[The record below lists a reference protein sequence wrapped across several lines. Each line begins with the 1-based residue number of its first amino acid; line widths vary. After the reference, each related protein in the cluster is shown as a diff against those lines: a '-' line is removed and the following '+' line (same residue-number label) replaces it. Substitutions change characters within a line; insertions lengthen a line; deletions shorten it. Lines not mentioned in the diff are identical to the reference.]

1 MMQLRDISFCAT
13 FRHKLT
19 TARAVC
25 GSVSRLDCY
34 DKHMRARAAK
44 QGRERRIL
52 LSHIL
57 ILLSCCLP
65 LAFCDPIGGAT
76 ATAAAAITSPAPSSK
91 LTSASTTFTW
101 SAGSGGV
108 TGYYLWVGTTL
119 GGYNLAKMGP
129 FSGTSATATLPANGT
144 TIYVRL
150 WTFINGGATQ
160 LSNDYSY
167 TEASVAAA
175 AITSPTPSS
184 TLTSASTTFTWS
196 AATGASSYY
205 LWVGTT
211 LGGYN
216 LANMGPFS
224 GTSATV
230 TLPTN
235 GATIY
240 VRLWTFING
249 GATQLHNDYT
259 YTEASVAAAAIT
271 SPAPS
276 STLTSAS
283 TTFTWSAAT
292 GASSYYL
299 WVGTTLGGYN
309 LANMGPFSG
318 TSATVTLPTNGATI
332 YVRLWTFINGG
343 ATQLHNDYTFTE
355 APPAAAT
362 IISPPPSSTLLSAS
376 TTFMWS
382 AATGASSY
390 YLWVGTTLGGYNLA
404 NMGPFSGTS
413 ATVTLPTNG
422 TTIYV
427 RLWTFINGGATQL
440 HNDYT
445 YSAASSSPTLSGL
458 SCSSASMTVAGTD
471 NCTVKL
477 STAAATGGLV
487 VSVAS
492 NNSVVTVPAS
502 VTVAAG
508 ATAANFTATVSAVS
522 KAQTVT
528 LTASAKGVAETFAL
542 QLGASVPTLS
552 IEATSIAFG
561 NVVLNS
567 PATQSLTLSSTGIAP
582 VTVSAATV
590 TGTGFTAS
598 GVTFPLTLNPNQT
611 ATLSVQ
617 FDPTVAG
624 AATGQLTITSNSS
637 TGTYAVVSL
646 SGTGAATAYEVN
658 LTWDAPTSSPDPV
671 AGYDV
676 YRSPS
681 GASSYV
687 QLNSS
692 VVAQAAYTDTS
703 VQAGQTY
710 DYIVESVDA
719 SGVTSVPSNMAGV
732 TLP

>member
-1 MMQLRDISFCAT
+1 MQLRDISFCAP

-34 DKHMRARAAK
+34 DTHMRARAAK

-52 LSHIL
+52 LSHIF

-65 LAFCDPIGGAT
+65 LAFCDSIVGAT
-76 ATAAAAITSPAPSSK
+76 APAAAAITGPA
-91 LTSASTTFTW
+91 
-101 SAGSGGV
+101 
-108 TGYYLWVGTTL
+108 
-119 GGYNLAKMGP
+119 
-129 FSGTSATATLPANGT
+129 
-144 TIYVRL
+144 
-150 WTFINGGATQ
+150 
-160 LSNDYSY
+160 
-167 TEASVAAA
+167 
-175 AITSPTPSS
+175 PSS
-184 TLTSASTTFTWS
+184 TLTSASTTFTWN
-196 AATGASSYY
+196 AVTGATSYY

-224 GTSATV
+224 GTSATAN
-230 TLPTN
+230 LPTN
-235 GATIY
+235 GTTIY

-249 GATQLHNDYT
+249 GATQIYNDYS
-259 YTEASVAAAAIT
+259 YTEASVAAAAII
-271 SPAPS
+271 SPTPS

-283 TTFTWSAAT
+283 TTFTWSAVT
-292 GASSYYL
+292 GATSYYL

-309 LANMGPFSG
+309 LANTGPFYG
-318 TSATVTLPTNGATI
+318 TSATV
-332 YVRLWTFINGG
+332 
-343 ATQLHNDYTFTE
+343 
-355 APPAAAT
+355 
-362 IISPPPSSTLLSAS
+362 S
-376 TTFMWS
+376 
-382 AATGASSY
+382 
-390 YLWVGTTLGGYNLA
+390 
-404 NMGPFSGTS
+404 
-413 ATVTLPTNG
+413 LPTNG

-445 YSAASSSPTLSGL
+445 YSAASAASSSPTLSGL
-458 SCSSASMTVAGTD
+458 SCSSASISGAGTD
-471 NCTVKL
+471 SCTVTL
-477 STAAATGGLV
+477 SKAAATGGLA
-487 VSVAS
+487 VSLAS
-492 NNSVVTVPAS
+492 NNSDVTVPAS

-508 ATAANFTATVSAVS
+508 ATTASFTATVSSVS
-522 KAQTVT
+522 TSQTVT
-528 LTASAKGVAETFAL
+528 LTASASGAAETFAL

-561 NVVLNS
+561 DVVLNS
-567 PATQSLTLSSTGIAP
+567 PATQSLTLSSTGTAA

-598 GVTFPLTLNPNQT
+598 GVTFPLTLNSNQT

-637 TGTYAVVSL
+637 TGTSAVVSL
-646 SGTGAATAYEVN
+646 NGTGAVAAYEVN

-681 GASSYV
+681 GASSYA

-692 VVAQAAYTDTS
+692 VIAQAAYTDTT
-703 VQAGQTY
+703 VQAGQSY

-719 SGVTSVPSNMAGV
+719 SGVTSIPSNMAGV